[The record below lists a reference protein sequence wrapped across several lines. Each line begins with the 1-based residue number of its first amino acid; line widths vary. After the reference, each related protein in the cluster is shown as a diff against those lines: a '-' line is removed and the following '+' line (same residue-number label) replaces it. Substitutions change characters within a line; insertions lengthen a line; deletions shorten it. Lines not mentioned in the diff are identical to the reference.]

1 MPGPEPRGMGMRPH
15 VPQAAPSPW
24 LSFAGTDAKT
34 GLFLG
39 DVGLLRRQ
47 LWPEEDLPLPF
58 LLSFPGVNQHLHLWV
73 PPASYISLPLVL
85 CRRFLQDSLALGIS
99 SWYLCLRGPKL
110 GFPGGS
116 VVKNSPANAG
126 DAGSIPGLG
135 RCPGEGNGTPLQ
147 CYCQEN
153 LMHRRAWRAT
163 VQESQRAGHNRAYT
177 YMWPQV
183 NTPAASIN
191 CQECCTRPQCSVPR
205 GHGQSFFSIGG

>member
-1 MPGPEPRGMGMRPH
+1 MPGSEPRGMGMRPH
-15 VPQAAPSPW
+15 VPWAAPSPW
-24 LSFAGTDAKT
+24 LSLAGTDAKT

-39 DVGLLRRQ
+39 DAGLLHRQ

-116 VVKNSPANAG
+116 VVKNSPASAG
-126 DAGSIPGLG
+126 DAGSIRVGKMPWRRKWYPTPVLL
-135 RCPGEGNGTPLQ
+135 PGE
-147 CYCQEN
+147 
-153 LMHRRAWRAT
+153 
-163 VQESQRAGHNRAYT
+163 S
-177 YMWPQV
+177 
-183 NTPAASIN
+183 
-191 CQECCTRPQCSVPR
+191 
-205 GHGQSFFSIGG
+205 HGQKSLEGYSPGVSKSRTRQSMHTHVDPS